1 MNKLSLTKKAL
12 EEQNYELIQQHIID
26 PEKSPLPDNLREQ
39 CNRVLQVARLMDDYP
54 NESHIVNVMLAK
66 YRISRTQI
74 RKDIALAK
82 ELFKTQH
89 EFDWDFWFAWML
101 KDQIELIRK
110 CKLAGDFKQ
119 WNNAKKVLREMIG
132 EKPAGVEDPRRME
145 KNVFYIQIN
154 NGSDNPVNIP
164 MDTLKQLSQ
173 ADQKVLVDSLFQTV
187 DDVQAEEIMNS

>member
-1 MNKLSLTKKAL
+1 
-12 EEQNYELIQQHIID
+12 
-26 PEKSPLPDNLREQ
+26 
-39 CNRVLQVARLMDDYP
+39 
-54 NESHIVNVMLAK
+54 
-66 YRISRTQI
+66 
-74 RKDIALAK
+74 
-82 ELFKTQH
+82 
-89 EFDWDFWFAWML
+89 
-101 KDQIELIRK
+101 
-110 CKLAGDFKQ
+110 
-119 WNNAKKVLREMIG
+119 MIG